1 MSHTVVA
8 KLSSRATTCYPPLF
22 ELFASLSIRA
32 EPIDENE
39 AKIKQ
44 AAMLFFRPNLV
55 KKDT

>member
-8 KLSSRATTCYPPLF
+8 NLSSRATVCYLPFF

-32 EPIDENE
+32 EPIDEND
-39 AKIKQ
+39 ARIKQ
-44 AAMLFFRPNLV
+44 AAMPFFRPNLG